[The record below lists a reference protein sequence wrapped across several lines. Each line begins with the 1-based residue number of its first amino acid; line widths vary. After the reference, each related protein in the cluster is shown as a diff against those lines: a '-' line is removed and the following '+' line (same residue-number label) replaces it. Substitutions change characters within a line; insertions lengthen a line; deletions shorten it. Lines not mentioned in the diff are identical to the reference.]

1 MVAGLPSVFDAE
13 GRLLPPVKVQACPH
27 PFTAEHLRVEVP
39 AGLTVAEILDIV
51 QPDPMLRL
59 HAHVWIGPHK
69 IERHLWH
76 RVRPNPGVELAIRVV
91 PQGDGGGQNPP
102 RQFLTVRGVALSIPA
117 PSIAAPARG
126 LLTTQAA

>member
-1 MVAGLPSVFDAE
+1 MVAGLPSVIDAE

-39 AGLTVAEILDIV
+39 AGLTVAEILAIV

-69 IERHLWH
+69 LTRPLWH
-76 RVRPNPGVELAIRVV
+76 RLRPNPGADLASRVV
-91 PQGDGGGQNPP
+91 PPDRKGG
-102 RQFLTVRGVALSIPA
+102 R
-117 PSIAAPARG
+117 
-126 LLTTQAA
+126 